1 MSALVLKKK
10 HNLIKRERTRLDFS
24 KILTSAKIGF
34 AKKKGGGK
42 APLGP
47 PPPGFDGYALCTMLY
62 KNAVKNGIF

>member
-34 AKKKGGGK
+34 AKKKRGGGSS
-42 APLGP
+42 PR